1 MVGSLL
7 LYPRGN
13 AYYNIAYY
21 EEKDNF
27 ILKFDEF
34 KENGEELTEKSRD
47 AIIIQIRGTAK

>member
-1 MVGSLL
+1 MFGSLL

-34 KENGEELTEKSRD
+34 VENGEELTEKSRD
-47 AIIIQIRGTAK
+47 AIIIRVRGAAK